1 MAKQTKKTVFR
12 LVDECFKAQVWCF
25 KHGYKIY
32 PVVDQGKYR
41 ITIER
46 GGAIKKAI
54 TSIRLIIRNGQTKFL
69 SYILSYMLLARK
81 KDYNY
86 AKKPIK

>member
-1 MAKQTKKTVFR
+1 MAKQPKKTVFR

-32 PVVDQGKYR
+32 PVVDEGKYR

-46 GGAIKKAI
+46 GGAIKKGDHLY
-54 TSIRLIIRNGQTKFL
+54 SINNKEWADKVFELYLKLYLAGQ
-69 SYILSYMLLARK
+69 K
-81 KDYNY
+81 KGL
-86 AKKPIK
+86 